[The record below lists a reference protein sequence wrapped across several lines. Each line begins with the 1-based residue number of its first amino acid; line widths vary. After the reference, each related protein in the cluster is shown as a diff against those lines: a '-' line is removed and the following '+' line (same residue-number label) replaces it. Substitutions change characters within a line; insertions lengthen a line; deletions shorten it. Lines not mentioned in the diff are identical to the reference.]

1 MSIPYGKKPLG
12 GDVIKSDS
20 GAYIKNHN
28 AKAKLVI
35 EAAEQLTHSTRV
47 QVRGLGTENFSAKCI
62 WFHRWTWNSDELV
75 LESSPLYNSVNFY
88 DPFHIT
94 WSYRV
99 AKPSGGWGD
108 WIQMNRSSH
117 ILYTVNAQPA
127 ASRLYEQGVD
137 KACRYASGAA
147 DFAAAINSGLANEIY
162 YDPTRESP
170 HDLDIYDEGRGQCCC
185 HAHVLVLL
193 ISHVTDVSPSPEFV
207 WGGCSNSVICFYRHE
222 TGWWGPSFQ
231 CQRPA
236 VDNAEANPHFTFH
249 VVVPFAGT
257 IYDPSYGVTGHAPF
271 LETAPA
277 HPEAASF
284 QSGSALP
291 VAAHYVDWT
300 CGPH

>member
-1 MSIPYGKKPLG
+1 MAVWMRNVLLAALAVATLAGNVGRL
-12 GDVIKSDS
+12 
-20 GAYIKNHN
+20 A
-28 AKAKLVI
+28 AWI
-35 EAAEQLTHSTRV
+35 ENVERL
-47 QVRGLGTENFSAKCI
+47 RGCG
-62 WFHRWTWNSDELV
+62 
-75 LESSPLYNSVNFY
+75 
-88 DPFHIT
+88 
-94 WSYRV
+94 
-99 AKPSGGWGD
+99 
-108 WIQMNRSSH
+108 
-117 ILYTVNAQPA
+117 
-127 ASRLYEQGVD
+127 
-137 KACRYASGAA
+137 
-147 DFAAAINSGLANEIY
+147 
-162 YDPTRESP
+162 
-170 HDLDIYDEGRGQCCC
+170 GRGQCCC

-193 ISHVTDVSPSPEFV
+193 ISHVTDISPSPEFV
-207 WGGCSNSVICFYRHE
+207 WGGCSNSAICFYRHG

-231 CQRPA
+231 CQRPT